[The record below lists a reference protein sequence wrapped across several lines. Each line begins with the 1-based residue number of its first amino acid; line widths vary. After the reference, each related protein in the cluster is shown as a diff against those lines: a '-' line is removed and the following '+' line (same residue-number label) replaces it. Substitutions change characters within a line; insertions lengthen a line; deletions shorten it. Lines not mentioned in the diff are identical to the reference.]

1 MRLIDEDGS
10 QLGIVPIGQAL
21 ETADER
27 GLDLVEVAANAKP
40 PVCRIMD
47 YGKFLYESS
56 KKAKIA
62 KKKQHTISLKEM
74 RFRPKTEEH
83 DYQFKLRHVRD
94 FLEHGYKVKVFVI
107 FRGREMVHKDQGY
120 KIIERM
126 KNDLADLA
134 EPEGQ
139 SKMEG
144 RQLSQIFYMKKS

>member
-1 MRLIDEDGS
+1 MD
-10 QLGIVPIGQAL
+10 
-21 ETADER
+21 TAEER
-27 GLDLVEVAANAKP
+27 GLDLVEVAATAKP

-47 YGKFLYESS
+47 YGKFLYETA

-83 DYQFKLRHVRD
+83 DYQFKLKHIRD
-94 FLEHGYKVKVFVI
+94 FLEHGSKVKVFVI
-107 FRGREMVHKDQGY
+107 FRGREMVHKDQGF
-120 KIIERM
+120 KIIERV
-126 KNDLADLA
+126 KDDLADIA

-144 RQLSQIFYMKKS
+144 RHLSQIFYLKKAK

>member
-1 MRLIDEDGS
+1 MIDEDGA
-10 QLGIVPIGQAL
+10 QLGIVPIKEAL
-21 ETADER
+21 ETADIR
-27 GLDLVEVAANAKP
+27 GLDLVEVAAAAKP

-56 KKAKIA
+56 KKAKLA

-83 DYQFKLRHVRD
+83 DYQFKLKHIRE
-94 FLEHGYKVKVFVI
+94 FLEHGSKVKVFVI

-120 KIIERM
+120 KIIERV
-126 KNDLADLA
+126 KSDLADIA
-134 EPEGQ
+134 EPEDQ

-144 RQLSQIFYMKKS
+144 RQLSQIFYMKKK

>member
-1 MRLIDEDGS
+1 M
-10 QLGIVPIGQAL
+10 
-21 ETADER
+21 ETADDR
-27 GLDLVEVAANAKP
+27 GLDLVEVAANARP

-56 KKAKIA
+56 KKAKQA
-62 KKKQHTISLKEM
+62 KKKQHTVSLKEM

-94 FLEHGYKVKVFVI
+94 FLEHGSKVKVFVI

-120 KIIERM
+120 KIIERL
-126 KNDLADLA
+126 KIDLEDLAD
-134 EPEGQ
+134 PEGT

-144 RQLSQIFYMKKS
+144 RHLSQIFFPKKPK